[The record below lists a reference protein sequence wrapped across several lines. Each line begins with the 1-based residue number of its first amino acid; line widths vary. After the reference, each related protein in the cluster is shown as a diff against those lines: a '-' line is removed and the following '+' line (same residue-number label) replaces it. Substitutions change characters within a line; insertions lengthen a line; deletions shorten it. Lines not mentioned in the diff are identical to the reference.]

1 MSTRVVKSRVFQ
13 RPRGFNSGGFMETIS
28 PTVTASSFQFN
39 AYIEMQEEYRE
50 YDDGPNVM
58 TPKRTEFGK
67 SIRKRYESGDI
78 KLSRHKMTEME
89 ARTDGISNTLTTV
102 QKDNVVMTKEYR
114 NFTTRGRMPGNPS
127 FRGRSNGEFQQRPEF
142 CPDGRTNTI
151 STVQKDNLLMET
163 TIETRERLQKE
174 GWKWNPEKRIWER
187 RRFRRYTPREC
198 FRLMDMSES
207 DIDKIQNAGI
217 SETQQ
222 YKMAGNSIVVA
233 CLAGIF
239 GNLFDTTER
248 IKTTLF

>member
-102 QKDNVVMTKEYR
+102 QKDNIVMTTK
-114 NFTTRGRMPGNPS
+114 
-127 FRGRSNGEFQQRPEF
+127 
-142 CPDGRTNTI
+142 NTEI
-151 STVQKDNLLMET
+151 SRQEEGCR
-163 TIETRERLQKE
+163 ETRHSGDVQTGSSSKDRSSVQTD
-174 GWKWNPEKRIWER
+174 G
-187 RRFRRYTPREC
+187 
-198 FRLMDMSES
+198 
-207 DIDKIQNAGI
+207 Q
-217 SETQQ
+217 
-222 YKMAGNSIVVA
+222 
-233 CLAGIF
+233 
-239 GNLFDTTER
+239 
-248 IKTTLF
+248 TL